1 MPLRGFPDARRTRP
15 QSSLHHSPQARLVL
29 ARGAMSS
36 GPTTTAALTAPAPLS
51 CLSGNAAV
59 FRPRHPHVARAL
71 QYQQRRAAGA
81 PGARKGEEGFG
92 RREGEEGA
100 PERLVT
106 AVVAESGNEEGKDAL
121 GEEEELA
128 TPTSVEASVVVDLP
142 IRSDSLSDFEIIHR
156 VGGNV
161 VVSLDQD
168 DSALSSTVAPTCA
181 PSSEEDDD
189 DWELLAYDEE
199 ERDNVDIKAVP
210 PLNSTTTNR
219 GDVAVAAAAA

>member
-1 MPLRGFPDARRTRP
+1 MPLRPFPDARRTRP
-15 QSSLHHSPQARLVL
+15 QSSLHHSPQARLAL
-29 ARGAMSS
+29 ARGVGVGVNSS
-36 GPTTTAALTAPAPLS
+36 PTAPTASTGPAALS

-71 QYQQRRAAGA
+71 QYQQRRAPGA
-81 PGARKGEEGFG
+81 PGARKGEEGDK
-92 RREGEEGA
+92 
-100 PERLVT
+100 
-106 AVVAESGNEEGKDAL
+106 EEGKDAL
-121 GEEEELA
+121 DEEERA

-181 PSSEEDDD
+181 PSSEDDDD